1 MSVTKKQHA
10 ELTATLLRDWRKRL
24 SGQSLR
30 QQPLARAVGFPMR
43 KWQEPP
49 RILDATAGFARDAFL
64 LAALGCMVTATER
77 SGEVFDILLDPL
89 SLAKKDPKLAPLLE
103 SKIHFFLG
111 DARSLLALPASRNA
125 FDVIYLDPMYPEKK
139 KSALP
144 KKEMLLLRKLVG
156 SDEDATELFAA
167 ARRAN
172 PERIV
177 VKRPPHAPDLALGK
191 AHSFESKLAR
201 FDLYLRLP

>member
-1 MSVTKKQHA
+1 MSSSKKKPKD
-10 ELTATLLRDWRKRL
+10 EFSLLRDWRQRIAAKGMK
-24 SGQSLR
+24 S
-30 QQPLARAVGFPMR
+30 QPLARAVGFPLR

-49 RILDATAGFARDAFL
+49 RVLDATSGFARDAFL
-64 LAALGCMVTATER
+64 LAALGCTVTATER
-77 SGEVFDILLDPL
+77 SGEVFDLLLDPL
-89 SLAKKDPKLAPLLE
+89 RLAKKDPKLAPLLE
-103 SKIHFFLG
+103 SRIHFFLG

-125 FDVIYLDPMYPEKK
+125 FDVIYLDPMFPETK

-144 KKEMLLLRKLVG
+144 KKEMVLLRKLVG
-156 SDEDATELFAA
+156 ADKDAPDLFAA

-177 VKRPPHAPDLALGK
+177 VKRPPHAPDLAPGK
-191 AHSFESKLAR
+191 VHSFESKLAR